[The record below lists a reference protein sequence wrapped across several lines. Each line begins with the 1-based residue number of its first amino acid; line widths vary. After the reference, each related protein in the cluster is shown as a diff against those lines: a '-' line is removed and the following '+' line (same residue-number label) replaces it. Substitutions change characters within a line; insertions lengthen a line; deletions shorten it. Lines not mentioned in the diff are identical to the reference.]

1 MEEKKSISM
10 NKKLEKAYA
19 ELIVKSGLNLKKGQ
33 SVIIKSNVDI
43 EDFTALVVKQCYEA
57 GAKYVHIL
65 WQSEKV
71 NKVQMK
77 KAKTKALCET
87 LPMDI
92 AYQEWFTST
101 LPAYLWLDSDDPD
114 ANKGINAEKAAKV
127 KREKYLAVASLI
139 EKRENKYQWCIA
151 GVPSKKWAKK
161 VFPELTRSKA
171 MEKLYEAIL
180 LTSRASD
187 GNGIKN
193 WQDHD
198 ENLKKRCDYL
208 NSLHL
213 AKLHY
218 TSSNGTDLTI
228 GLIPEVNWLGGGEET
243 LDGTPAI
250 HH

>member
-57 GAKYVHIL
+57 GAKYVHVL

-92 AYQEWFTST
+92 AYQAWIQHSRQY
-101 LPAYLWLDSDDPD
+101 PNQKP
-114 ANKGINAEKAAKV
+114 
-127 KREKYLAVASLI
+127 VA
-139 EKRENKYQWCIA
+139 
-151 GVPSKKWAKK
+151 
-161 VFPELTRSKA
+161 
-171 MEKLYEAIL
+171 
-180 LTSRASD
+180 
-187 GNGIKN
+187 
-193 WQDHD
+193 
-198 ENLKKRCDYL
+198 
-208 NSLHL
+208 
-213 AKLHY
+213 
-218 TSSNGTDLTI
+218 
-228 GLIPEVNWLGGGEET
+228 
-243 LDGTPAI
+243 
-250 HH
+250 